1 MYLVSNILAMDAR
14 QERGLVL
21 AKHKGIRHV
30 SGPTWVV
37 PSQSNEQA
45 AYLVNVDE
53 GTCNCPDF
61 ELRRAKCKH
70 VYAVEVTRTV
80 EVRADGTEVVTESVK
95 VTRKTYSQPWAQYNR
110 AQCEEKETVQRL
122 LKSLCEGVATPAHTG
137 RGPKPISFA
146 DAIFGLTWKTY
157 LGTSGRRAS
166 TDMDACAADG
176 SLSRDLSYNVIFKYA
191 AKAELTPILV
201 HLIEES
207 ARPLAS
213 IESSFAI
220 DSTGFGTCVYRRWYD
235 EKYGRERSE
244 AQWLKAHAMVGVVT
258 GIVTSVSVTES
269 AAHDSPELP
278 ALVESTAQRF
288 QAAEIS
294 ADKAYLSNANVTAI
308 EAVGAAPFIPFKV
321 NSRSEGSPAW
331 KRMWAMFV
339 LKQGEFLAA
348 YHKRSNVESVFSAIK
363 RTLGGSVRSK
373 KFTAQ
378 VNEVLAKILCHNL
391 IVLVHAMHELG
402 IDGDFGPADA

>member
-1 MYLVSNILAMDAR
+1 MDAR
-14 QERGLVL
+14 QEKGRIL
-21 AKHKGIRHV
+21 AKNKGIRHV
-30 SGPTWVV
+30 AGPTWVV

-45 AYLVNVDE
+45 AYLVNLE
-53 GTCNCPDF
+53 QESCSCPDF

-70 VYAVEVTRTV
+70 FFAVEFSRSV
-80 EVRADGTEVVTESVK
+80 EIRSDGTEVVTESVK
-95 VTRKTYSQPWAQYNR
+95 VTRKTYSQPWAAYNA
-110 AQCEEKETVQRL
+110 AQCAEKEVVQRL
-122 LKSLCEGVATPAHTG
+122 LRSLCDGVATPAHTG
-137 RGPKPISFA
+137 RGPKPIAYS
-146 DAIFGLTWKTY
+146 DAIFGMVWKTY

-176 SLSRDLSYNVIFKYA
+176 SLSRDLAYNTIFKYA
-191 AKAELTPILV
+191 AKSDLTPILMR
-201 HLIEES
+201 LIEES

-213 IESSFAI
+213 VESSFAI

-244 AQWLKAHAMVGVVT
+244 AKWLKAHATVGVVT
-258 GIVTSVSVTES
+258 GIVTAISVTDS
-269 AAHDSPELP
+269 NAHDSPELP
-278 ALVESTAQRF
+278 ALVETTAQRF
-288 QAAEIS
+288 QMAKMS
-294 ADKAYLSNANVTAI
+294 ADKAYLSNTNLTAI
-308 EAVGAAPFIPFKV
+308 EAVGAVPFVPFKV

-378 VNEVLAKILCHNL
+378 VNEVLCKILAHNL
-391 IVLVHAMHELG
+391 RTLCHAMHELG
-402 IDGDFGPADA
+402 IEPDFATADA

>member
-1 MYLVSNILAMDAR
+1 MDAR
-14 QERGLVL
+14 QGKGLVL
-21 AKHKGIRHV
+21 AKNKGIRHV
-30 SGPTWVV
+30 AGPTWVV

-53 GTCNCPDF
+53 GTCSCPDF

-70 VYAVEVTRTV
+70 FFAVSFSRTV
-80 EVRADGTEVVTESVK
+80 ETTPDGTEVVTETVK
-95 VTRKTYSQPWAQYNR
+95 VVRKTYGQPWPAYN
-110 AQCEEKETVQRL
+110 AAATSEKTTVQRL
-122 LKSLCEGVATPAHTG
+122 LRSLCDGVATPAHTG
-137 RGPKPISFA
+137 RGPKPIAYS
-146 DAIFGLTWKTY
+146 DAIFGMVWKTY

-176 SLSRDLSYNVIFKYA
+176 SLSRDLAYNTIFKYA
-191 AKAELTPILV
+191 AKADLTPILV
-201 HLIEES
+201 RLIEQS
-207 ARPLAS
+207 ACPLAG
-213 IESSFAI
+213 IETSFAI

-244 AQWLKAHAMVGVVT
+244 AKWLKCHASIGVIT
-258 GIVTSVSVTES
+258 GIVTAVSVTDS
-269 AAHDSPELP
+269 TAHDSPELP
-278 ALVESTAQRF
+278 ALVESSAQRF
-288 QAAEIS
+288 RLEEVS
-294 ADKAYLSNANVTAI
+294 ADKAYLSNTNLTCI
-308 EAVGAAPFIPFKV
+308 EAAGAVPFVPFKV

-363 RTLGGSVRSK
+363 RTLGGAVRSK

-378 VNEVLAKILCHNL
+378 VNEVLCKILAHNL
-391 IVLVHAMHELG
+391 RTLCHAMHELG
-402 IDGDFGPADA
+402 IEPDFAAAVA